1 MRRRSDRATK
11 EKALVATEEEMKSA
25 GRKVEQ
31 GPEEFQCS
39 GILEQDFPELC
50 ARAGI
55 AHVPRVTPRPAPSFP
70 ADAEPP
76 AGTLEEALSR
86 IEHRYSHFQPRIQ
99 VEREQEDPRSVRAVF
114 LRGWKLEEDI
124 LGVLSQ
130 CLPAL
135 GALQAVHL
143 WNVALPEPLLPVLA
157 ALPTRCSRLRTL
169 SLEGNPLPEAAFEL
183 LMGSDSLWRHLS
195 LRSCSIG
202 DSAAQ
207 RIGTSLS
214 TPTSCNQRL
223 ESLVLSFNHV
233 SDLGAQHI
241 AEGLRL
247 NRSLLSLSLASNDI
261 GDAGA
266 SRLAEV
272 LAPFPLTHEEVV
284 QRRRLLLAEAMGRS
298 RASPKETEPHG
309 EHGASR
315 RGSTLGNKLPPAR
328 HGKAA
333 PKKKVSGASASPPS
347 GAWGRGSVLQPPA
360 PSFAGVAAERGG
372 QTVQEV
378 AGAEG
383 DPQPGPQVGRAGE
396 AEPGAGGAPRDRR
409 VGRGDPALAAGPAGR
424 RGRAARGAA
433 GGAAAA
439 GRGGAAREPGAAQPQ
454 PGPQPRVRARPRR
467 LPGGAGSAAAGE
479 AAEGAGAAGAAV
491 PRAGEEPHP
500 PHEPGPRPAAGA
512 AAARPR
518 PQRAGAGGGAGC
530 GHLSWSLRHRT
541 ALGGR
546 GGRGAGS
553 PPSPWKPPPNP
564 KPPRWRGGKESG
576 KEEKNLEPGGPTAT
590 AQSWLYY
597 I

>member
-333 PKKKVSGASASPPS
+333 PKKKESQRKEEVKQSKKLPELKVTRSRDLKSGAQERLSP
-347 GAWGRGSVLQPPA
+347 
-360 PSFAGVAAERGG
+360 
-372 QTVQEV
+372 
-378 AGAEG
+378 
-383 DPQPGPQVGRAGE
+383 
-396 AEPGAGGAPRDRR
+396 EPGARRGTGGWDAGIPRSLRDPLAGAAEPPAALLEARQQRGAVVLPGNRALLNLSLAHNR
-409 VGRGDPALAAGPAGR
+409 VSERGLGAFLAALEAQQREKQPKVPGQQGLLCLGLERNRIPPTSPALARLQELLPPDPDPKGQEPEEEQDAG
-424 RGRAARGAA
+424 
-433 GGAAAA
+433 
-439 GRGGAAREPGAAQPQ
+439 
-454 PGPQPRVRARPRR
+454 
-467 LPGGAGSAAAGE
+467 
-479 AAEGAGAAGAAV
+479 
-491 PRAGEEPHP
+491 
-500 PHEPGPRPAAGA
+500 
-512 AAARPR
+512 
-518 PQRAGAGGGAGC
+518 
-530 GHLSWSLRHRT
+530 T
-541 ALGGR
+541 
-546 GGRGAGS
+546 
-553 PPSPWKPPPNP
+553 
-564 KPPRWRGGKESG
+564 
-576 KEEKNLEPGGPTAT
+576 
-590 AQSWLYY
+590 
-597 I
+597 